1 MIHLIKK
8 YTIATALSALV
19 LTTGCDE
26 EEKNVSPVSAQF
38 TVGSITTS
46 EAGAEQTITLPFS
59 DAIMANGTIEIT
71 FTADDAKY
79 GEDFVTI
86 PGGSSGSLKLNVTK
100 GQTAAQFKVV
110 PVDNDI
116 MNEVSTVKLTL
127 SNPSDALAIGSQSE
141 VNITFTD
148 NEGPTKVDFGTDVTN
163 LYENA
168 AEATEVEVLLTSPA
182 TGPGT
187 TIVSVTT
194 NGVYGTDFTTV
205 PAVVD
210 GKITLTTEIGEEQ
223 EVIVFQPIDNDN
235 VSGTVTVEFEI
246 ESATGGV
253 EVGVNT
259 SHTVTVTDDETPSTA
274 TFTQASKIL
283 AERNTDG
290 FTVPVSLSPTLSKA
304 GTLQITIA
312 STATYN
318 THYTTIPAAV
328 NGVITLNIAQ
338 GASETSFQVIPVN
351 DDAVNADRQ
360 ITFSM
365 SASTGVVVIGDSND
379 EFAFTAYD
387 DDEIT
392 SLADLR
398 ALYTG
403 TDVTL
408 PTGTVISGVV
418 ISKADNVSGT
428 DLHIQD
434 GTAGL
439 LVTFAANHGYVPTDE
454 LKIDLT
460 GSLLG
465 EVSGVLIGGKNN
477 VVANDNAIK
486 LGTAALPVYQTVTIT
501 EFNSNLNAYESE
513 LVQIENAGFPDADGT
528 LKLTGSVDASN
539 GIEEFIVR
547 TEASA
552 SWSNTVVPY
561 GLGVIRGVAS
571 EASGISRLLPQV
583 YADDIAVVVDARLI
597 TVTQSISHF
606 GYIKKGAESAVQQFT
621 INGANLVNDL
631 TVTSPSYFMIS
642 KDNATFSN
650 SLTYTA
656 AEVSADQT
664 VYMKFAP
671 NAVSDGALTGS
682 LIVKSFGAASKSYTV
697 NGIQGIVL
705 DENFS
710 YAASDGDGLTVFA
723 AGKWARHSGN
733 TDPKFTSTGLSY
745 TDYPST
751 AGGAI
756 TFSRTSA
763 ATTPVP
769 APFTT
774 ADGDVNRAF
783 ISKIDQTSDVYISF
797 LVNLSSTST
806 SDYFFHLGP
815 STIGST
821 FRSRVFAFTN
831 GGGWSVGLS
840 KANEAATSNNAVILN
855 YNQTYLFVIKY
866 SYNTSTP
873 TDDLVSLYVYD
884 SAIPASEASTNVVSV
899 GPVGAGVGGTTA
911 TADLTD
917 VGSVAVRQGTNTPTG
932 TIDGIRVAK
941 SWTDLF
947 N

>member
-8 YTIATALSALV
+8 YSIATALSALV

-110 PVDNDI
+110 PVDNEI

-141 VNITFTD
+141 VSITFTD
-148 NEGPTKVDFGTDVTN
+148 NEGPTKVDFATDVTN

-223 EVIVFQPIDNDN
+223 ELIVFQPIDNDN

-246 ESATGGV
+246 ESASGGV

-274 TFTQASKIL
+274 TFTMASKIL

-304 GTLQITIA
+304 GTLQITIV

-338 GASETSFQVIPVN
+338 GASETSFQVIPIN

-398 ALYTG
+398 AMYTG

-428 DLHIQD
+428 DLHVQD

-439 LVTFAANHGYVPTDE
+439 LLTFAANHGYVPTDE

-465 EVSGVLIGGKNN
+465 EVAGVLMGGKNN

-486 LGTAALPVYQTVTIT
+486 LGTAALPAYQTVTIT

-513 LVQIENAGFPDADGT
+513 LVQIENVGFPDANGT

-539 GIEEFIVR
+539 GTDEFIVR
-547 TEASA
+547 TETFA

-561 GLGVIRGVAS
+561 GLGVIRGVAT

-583 YADDIAVVVDARLI
+583 YADDIAVVVDTRLI
-597 TVTQSISHF
+597 TVTQSITHF
-606 GYIKKGAESAVQQFT
+606 GYIKKGVESAVQQFT

-664 VYMKFAP
+664 IYMKFAP

-682 LIVKSFGAASKSYTV
+682 LMVKSFGAASKTFTV

-710 YAASDGDGLTVFA
+710 YTVGSALTANGWLQSGATATNPVSVVSGGLTY
-723 AGKWARHSGN
+723 SG
-733 TDPKFTSTGLSY
+733 
-745 TDYPST
+745 YPT
-751 AGGAI
+751 AGGEAVAVGV
-756 TFSRTSA
+756 TGQDVYKTLL
-763 ATTPVP
+763 TPVSS
-769 APFTT
+769 
-774 ADGDVNRAF
+774 GDLYVAF
-783 ISKIDQTSDVYISF
+783 LASISATG
-797 LVNLSSTST
+797 TG
-806 SDYFFHLGP
+806 DYFLGISPSASQSNYYARFHAKTSGGGYVIGIKKSNETNALY
-815 STIGST
+815 GST
-821 FRSRVFAFTN
+821 V
-831 GGGWSVGLS
+831 
-840 KANEAATSNNAVILN
+840 LN
-855 YNQTYLFVIKY
+855 YNTTYLFVVKY
-866 SYNTSTP
+866 SFNVATG
-873 TDDLVSLYVYD
+873 TDDLIDVFVFADPTL
-884 SAIPASEASTNVVSV
+884 PASEPVTPEVADYNDASKND
-899 GPVGAGVGGTTA
+899 A
-911 TADLTD
+911 TDINFITL
-917 VGSVAVRQGTNTPTG
+917 RQGGGALLAPAF
-932 TIDGIRVAK
+932 TIDGIRMAR
-941 SWTDLF
+941 SWTDLIS